1 MNALPVRQMKS
12 IFALLLLPAALLLLP
27 AALHADLKWARTEQT
42 LAYAPG
48 QKEVKVEFFC
58 KNTGKSPVKFTD
70 IRGDC
75 VCCTSAH
82 ATKKVI
88 APGESGSV
96 VMRVD
101 FRGKTLP
108 LTKSVNVTTDDGN
121 IEVLLLKI
129 TTHGGKEIPI
139 SKWRAESAEQK

>member
-1 MNALPVRQMKS
+1 MKS
-12 IFALLLLPAALLLLP
+12 LFALLLLP
-27 AALHADLKWARTEQT
+27 AALHAELKWARTEQT
-42 LAYAPG
+42 LAYVPG
-48 QKEVKVEFFC
+48 QKEVRVEFPC

-70 IRGDC
+70 IRGGC

-82 ATKKVI
+82 ATKKVL

-108 LTKSVNVTTDDGN
+108 LAKGVNVSTDDGN

-129 TTHGGKEIPI
+129 STPGGKEIPI
-139 SKWRAESAEQK
+139 SKWRAESPVQK